1 MPRQPQSLMNRR
13 SAMALLTSA
22 LITVPH
28 GPATA
33 AAWPSKTL
41 RIIVPFAPGG
51 GADVS
56 ARVLAELLA
65 PQLGQAVIVENKPGA
80 GSAIGINAAAQSKDG
95 HTMLMGSNNP
105 NPLATLGTGLMAG
118 MNAAG
123 DTEDR

>member
-65 PQLGQAVIVENKPGA
+65 PQLG
-80 GSAIGINAAAQSKDG
+80 
-95 HTMLMGSNNP
+95 
-105 NPLATLGTGLMAG
+105 
-118 MNAAG
+118 
-123 DTEDR
+123 